1 MNSKYLI
8 TSLHRSL
15 CYLIYCLIQLIISI
29 MLLIYV
35 MMMNNQ
41 LGHFGQKQSLYKP
54 PVMICEG
61 LLAFTICTDLVLKI
75 LMEGR
80 VLQINIQYFYTY
92 QRNSSQQAPMYQTFV
107 PFYQL
112 SLYYD
117 EIYGISLISMRY
129 LSLTVRMVVLLKQS
143 YFVKLMQQQ
152 RDILIFKRSKNQDL
166 SILDISSEI
175 LNDSQ
180 FVETMK
186 LVSE

>member
-15 CYLIYCLIQLIISI
+15 CYLTYCLIQLIIST

-35 MMMNNQ
+35 ILDRHN
-41 LGHFGQKQSLYKP
+41 LDKP
-54 PVMICEG
+54 PVLICEG
-61 LLAFTICTDLVLKI
+61 LLTFTICTDLALKV

-80 VLQINIQYFYTY
+80 VLQIIILYFYSN
-92 QRNSSQQAPMYQTFV
+92 QRNSSQQPGMCQTFV
-107 PFYQL
+107 HFCQS

-117 EIYGISLISMRY
+117 EIFGISLISMRY

-143 YFVKLMQQQ
+143 YFVQMMQQQ